1 MVRSSLFDSQFLL
14 CIWFAA
20 IEFSRIRSV
29 KKKTTALRKSC
40 RANRKKKKRKQSD
53 GGEIWDMHAGST
65 YLNAA
70 AQTTVPWPAARTKT
84 EERSLKVTRE
94 TQKSWMRN
102 CNKQTVKE
110 AFTQMKKNG
119 ASIDDFCDVELLP
132 GPYMDSA
139 EWEARRHAAA
149 TLIQRYVRRS
159 IAKRTAD
166 RIRLYAKEKREV
178 QCLSKAVWVSLSLSL
193 FAFLFCNRS
202 ASITHFSLLL
212 SAGLRCSVM
221 FLMHLCLVG
230 LFVSSIF
237 VVLCDLCITHLC
249 LVRSRC
255 ITHFC
260 LA

>member
-1 MVRSSLFDSQFLL
+1 VQEEEDGVTQILPRTQK
-14 CIWFAA
+14 
-20 IEFSRIRSV
+20 E
-29 KKKTTALRKSC
+29 
-40 RANRKKKKRKQSD
+40 KRKQTD
-53 GGEIWDMHAGST
+53 GGESWDMHAGST

-110 AFTQMKKNG
+110 AFTQMKKSG

-132 GPYMDSA
+132 GPYVDSA

-149 TLIQRYVRRS
+149 TLIQKYVRRS

-166 RIRLYAKEKREV
+166 RMRLYAKEKREV
-178 QCLSKAVWVSLSLSL
+178 QCLSKALSLSL

-202 ASITHFSLLL
+202 SSTTHFSLLL
-212 SAGLRCSVM
+212 STGLRCSVM
-221 FLMHLCLVG
+221 FLMHLCLV
-230 LFVSSIF
+230 
-237 VVLCDLCITHLC
+237 
-249 LVRSRC
+249 
-255 ITHFC
+255 
-260 LA
+260 

>member
-1 MVRSSLFDSQFLL
+1 MEMVQLFSPSLSIATTKKRNLIVEASVIDGMVRSSLFDSQFLF
-14 CIWFAA
+14 CILFAA

-29 KKKTTALRKSC
+29 QQEDDGVTQILPRTQKEKKENKVM
-40 RANRKKKKRKQSD
+40 
-53 GGEIWDMHAGST
+53 EDMHAGST

-110 AFTQMKKNG
+110 AFTQMKKSG

-149 TLIQRYVRRS
+149 TLIQKYVRRS

-166 RIRLYAKEKREV
+166 RMRLYAKEKREV
-178 QCLSKAVWVSLSLSL
+178 QCLSKALSLSL
-193 FAFLFCNRS
+193 C
-202 ASITHFSLLL
+202 ISLLQ
-212 SAGLRCSVM
+212 
-221 FLMHLCLVG
+221 
-230 LFVSSIF
+230 
-237 VVLCDLCITHLC
+237 
-249 LVRSRC
+249 
-255 ITHFC
+255 
-260 LA
+260 